1 MIGNR
6 KGTHAHVTERF
17 TRVMVLPHSQADSLL
32 RGISAVNRMWR
43 WCVFVPWCAPLV
55 TDERTASLEITWVW
69 ASFRCTIQPLI
80 EFWMWSNDM
89 IKIHQFLS
97 NEESALQF
105 QQSFVQQLSNTI
117 FCCCR
122 FLVPVDSCCYG
133 ALYSSCI
140 QPRWLSSHSPSP
152 ITSCSQLFRTACLHT
167 LPPDSSPPYVSVSS
181 NKKKKKNPFLLA
193 RIDKFSICLLC
204 MCCFFLL
211 QRYLISLKGHGW
223 ISSSSGF

>member
-1 MIGNR
+1 MCFC
-6 KGTHAHVTERF
+6 A
-17 TRVMVLPHSQADSLL
+17 MVRAP
-32 RGISAVNRMWR
+32 RG
-43 WCVFVPWCAPLV
+43 

-69 ASFRCTIQPLI
+69 VSFRCTIQPLI

-97 NEESALQF
+97 NEESAQQF
-105 QQSFVQQLSNTI
+105 KRSFVQRLSNTI
-117 FCCCR
+117 SCCCC

-181 NKKKKKNPFLLA
+181 NKKRKKKQLL
-193 RIDKFSICLLC
+193 FSQDWQVFYLFTLYVLL
-204 MCCFFLL
+204 FLL
-211 QRYLISLKGHGW
+211 QR
-223 ISSSSGF
+223 